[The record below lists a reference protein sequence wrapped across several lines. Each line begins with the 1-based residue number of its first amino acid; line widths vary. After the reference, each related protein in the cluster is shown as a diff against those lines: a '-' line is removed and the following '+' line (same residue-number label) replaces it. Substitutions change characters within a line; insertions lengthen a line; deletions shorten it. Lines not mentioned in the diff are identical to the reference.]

1 MHKIRSSVKNKVDLG
16 SNFLIDSQIL
26 QFWTRSCQDSWKV
39 SGHRDPRD
47 FCGKGISSVFW
58 VPFNTLRINLACWSC
73 AEDYWPLVTS
83 VLDQG
88 PYFLYFK
95 PIFPSTAPCACYKRL
110 LFLWYICHDLSI
122 RGLCWR
128 IWKTWRGPSSS
139 YPWQSHFCCGV
150 HALSKAATPWY

>member
-1 MHKIRSSVKNKVDLG
+1 MYKLLHPVNSVLTRLWPSGIPTQKKLNWDIKVQENVSLTVHKIRSSAKNKVDLG

-73 AEDYWPLVTS
+73 TEDYWPLVTS

-95 PIFPSTAPCACYKRL
+95 PIFPSTAPCAC
-110 LFLWYICHDLSI
+110 
-122 RGLCWR
+122 
-128 IWKTWRGPSSS
+128 
-139 YPWQSHFCCGV
+139 
-150 HALSKAATPWY
+150 